1 MAINKDRFSRAIENL
16 LSNATKFSRKDDTIT
31 ISTRCSG
38 GTVVISVADTGIGI
52 PQELRDKIF
61 EPFTKAGRAG
71 TADEKSIG
79 LGLSMEKKQCIC
91 MAGTS
96 GSKARLEREA
106 RFSSSLQ
113 PINAALMQ

>member
-38 GTVVISVADTGIGI
+38 GPVVISVADTGIGI

-79 LGLSMEKKQCIC
+79 LGLSMVKKTVHLHGGNIRFESEV
-91 MAGTS
+91 GK
-96 GSKARLEREA
+96 GSTFFIQLATH
-106 RFSSSLQ
+106 
-113 PINAALMQ
+113 